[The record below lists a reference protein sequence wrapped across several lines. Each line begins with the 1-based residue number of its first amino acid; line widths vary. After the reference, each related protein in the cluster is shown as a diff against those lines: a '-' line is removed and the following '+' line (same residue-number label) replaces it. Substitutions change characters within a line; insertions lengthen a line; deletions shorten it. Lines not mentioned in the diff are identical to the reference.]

1 MLKRSSPTDSD
12 RNANKKQK
20 PSLDMISAGDDTLNH
35 EMLDRQ
41 QTLLLNDTLRSGF
54 NSEVMLLTIVEDS
67 KDTMDQ
73 RYSQYCFSRDLII
86 NNSGLEQLLQECWET
101 KSFARIRRLAVL
113 QKPKNF
119 GDFFGE
125 GQDSIE
131 AQANG
136 LGSTIYWKCSLVVS
150 RYSGRHAK
158 NEKTRPVPQH
168 SRNLARLWNG
178 KSRTV
183 HEMAS
188 RVFTIPFNLR
198 STAEAADLAF
208 PPADTGIRECLLQ
221 DVGKTSYANL
231 QCRYLEFLV
240 AIFTEVEG
248 GVKILPIQTTIPDVA
263 SAWRDYMEANR
274 NTLYPSSSQGQE
286 QRGLLA
292 LQSKAKDSMGRMLQ
306 TLDNR
311 VQTPSDSRPVKAVLY
326 FDEAHCL
333 VEARTAAGEGQRS
346 AFDTFRIAQGPE
358 LQPPFTELPFDCSWD
373 NSPIISEGQ
382 MGLADVI
389 SEEFLIKFGRPLWYT
404 RYQHGDAAV
413 KSGILRFAREK
424 LTRLSGRRENRTLDN
439 DAVLAVL
446 SIRLLMDFE
455 VRREAARLKEAKL
468 VEGYMR
474 VAFSVTA
481 HREYFWSRTPSEPI
495 LADAAALEMGNWTG
509 VDGVASKLSTHLQSG
524 LISKEHRGEL
534 VARLLLVLAYD
545 RAILRHY
552 ETKSATPAFL
562 YSSGC
567 PLEIFLTELFGEKGA
582 RTILDSKP
590 DNVQDGATLKTAFA
604 NAWGRFTHFGR
615 TGDDG
620 GASAWFSWVAF
631 TRGMAIQ
638 CAVGQKSI
646 GLVIPVLLKNAD
658 KLGES
663 RMTGILISVKDK
675 MRLENPSL
683 LKDIAALLYALR
695 ASITHLYMNVPL
707 RDLESNP
714 LGQPSSSLRHA
725 LGGLQ
730 NIQEFCATEGC
741 FEWRDP
747 PKRDTLKR
755 LALATSPVSRKTLDT
770 ITRMKSSEIRIV
782 HAAVNVDLDAS
793 LIDHLTFP
801 FPSHWTQQGLELVII
816 IPNRHDA

>member
-131 AQANG
+131 AQAN
-136 LGSTIYWKCSLVVS
+136 
-150 RYSGRHAK
+150 
-158 NEKTRPVPQH
+158 
-168 SRNLARLWNG
+168 
-178 KSRTV
+178 
-183 HEMAS
+183 
-188 RVFTIPFNLR
+188 
-198 STAEAADLAF
+198 DLAF
-208 PPADTGIRECLLQ
+208 PPADTGIRECLFQ

-683 LKDIAALLYALR
+683 LKVDQSNINFFPPSANNTLPYISLAMQLGAQPKAQEQTQGSSTSGIEIPQTAHR
-695 ASITHLYMNVPL
+695 SARHSHPTDATHPRYSYVSMDA
-707 RDLESNP
+707 R
-714 LGQPSSSLRHA
+714 
-725 LGGLQ
+725 
-730 NIQEFCATEGC
+730 
-741 FEWRDP
+741 
-747 PKRDTLKR
+747 KR
-755 LALATSPVSRKTLDT
+755 SMP
-770 ITRMKSSEIRIV
+770 
-782 HAAVNVDLDAS
+782 
-793 LIDHLTFP
+793 
-801 FPSHWTQQGLELVII
+801 
-816 IPNRHDA
+816 